1 MIELKLN
8 KNNNDMAIIAFHGY
22 GSNPYNMIELLKV
35 LNIEKADCFFPAGNI
50 SPFPNDDLSKAWF
63 SIPFTS
69 NLIDEIAISRKIILT
84 KLKSIIES
92 YKKIVL
98 LGFSQGAMI
107 SLDIMM
113 NLSKPVS
120 GVISLSGLNV
130 SIDDKIKIEEEYKK
144 IPIFVGHGINDEII
158 DIKSAKTSFEFILKR
173 GFNLEW
179 NEYNMKHEVIDK
191 ELEDIRNFVERL
203 II

>member
-1 MIELKLN
+1 
-8 KNNNDMAIIAFHGY
+8 
-22 GSNPYNMIELLKV
+22 
-35 LNIEKADCFFPAGNI
+35 
-50 SPFPNDDLSKAWF
+50 
-63 SIPFTS
+63 
-69 NLIDEIAISRKIILT
+69 
-84 KLKSIIES
+84 
-92 YKKIVL
+92 
-98 LGFSQGAMI
+98 MI

-158 DIKSAKTSFEFILKR
+158 DIKSAQTSFEFISKR